1 MGTFRKV
8 CGSWEAQVYVT
19 VEGVRKRKS
28 KTFKLK
34 ARAVEWAYAME
45 AGTIAANS
53 NTFAQACEKFRQVCS
68 SRWDK
73 IRLDKFKRDM
83 PFTDKKLSSIV
94 PGDIAKWRDGSKL
107 KGSSIRRE
115 MILLNSLFEIARK
128 EWEWIVKNPMTD
140 VKKPPDSPHRKRLIT
155 LDEFSIMADTLGYD
169 SESKCLTNDS
179 QVALCMFIAEQTGM
193 RSGEIVSLDWDQVD
207 LEGRKVH
214 LLKSKNGDTRDVPLT
229 LKAVALFKQLN
240 SYETELL
247 KCFSITDSQRDALF
261 RLARNAAKLSGFV
274 FHDTRH
280 NACTWMAKKVDNI
293 TLAKIMG
300 HRNPKSLMVYYNPDA
315 SDIAPMLD

>member
-8 CGSWEAQVYVT
+8 CGSWEAQVYVI
-19 VEGVRKRKS
+19 VDGVKKRKS

-45 AGTIAANS
+45 AGTLSAS
-53 NTFAQACEKFRQVCS
+53 SDTFAQACNKYATTN
-68 SRWDK
+68 RWDK
-73 IRLDKFKRDM
+73 IRLEKFKREL
-83 PFTDKKLSSIV
+83 PFADKSLSSIT
-94 PGDIAKWRDGSKL
+94 PNDIAKWRDGSKL
-107 KGSSIRRE
+107 QGSSIRRE
-115 MILLNSLFEIARK
+115 MVLLNSLFEIARK
-128 EWEWIVKNPMTD
+128 EWGWLKTNPMKD
-140 VKKPPDSPHRKRLIT
+140 VKRPPDNPHRKRLIT
-155 LDEFSIMADTLGYD
+155 PGEFSIMADTLGYD
-169 SESKCLTNDS
+169 SESKCVTDDS

-193 RSGEIVSLDWDQVD
+193 RSGEIVSLEWEQVD
-207 LEGRKVH
+207 LVGRKVH
-214 LLKSKNGDTRDVPLT
+214 LTKTKNGDDRDVPLT
-229 LKAVALFKQLN
+229 LKAVELFKQL
-240 SYETELL
+240 ETKV
-247 KCFSITDSQRDALF
+247 KCFTITDSQRDFLF
-261 RLARNAAKLSGFV
+261 RSARKASHLSGFV